1 MMKSRSIALA
11 LSAIFGTTVGVMP
24 VYALFPVT
32 EKIRGDAIAQSP
44 NSESYEETNIRV
56 YEKASP
62 AVVSIDSNK
71 TNGSGTI
78 ISSDGMILTN
88 GHVVAGNSTVTVI
101 FADGKKLPGQVIG
114 FGDEGLDLAVVKV
127 QGMNNLPT
135 LPLARPGSIKVGQRA
150 FAIGNPF
157 GRFQNTFTVGIVSR
171 IDRQRGLIQTDA
183 AINPG
188 NSGGPLL
195 NSAGELIG
203 INTSIF
209 TRIQGG
215 GNTGISFAIPID
227 KIPGFIAS
235 VREGRASRVVRSR
248 RSSLFGNVPP
258 QKLTFNGS
266 IIKGSFTS
274 KSPVLPMD
282 NSYFDLY
289 SFEGKAGQQVTI
301 EMKSQ
306 DIDSYLILLGSNQ
319 REIAQDD
326 DGGGNK
332 NARLVVTLPVDGTYY
347 IIANS
352 YDARENGN
360 YTLELRETTATRSN
374 RIILREEGILGQ
386 GSSVL
391 PSDGSLYREYRFEGQ
406 AGQSVSISL
415 ESSDFDPYVAVFT
428 PDSQLLGENDDVSDS
443 SKNAFVSV
451 TLPITGPYRVVVNSF
466 DASGRGRY
474 ILTVR

>member
-1 MMKSRSIALA
+1 MMNSRWIALT
-11 LSAIFGTTVGVMP
+11 LSAIFGTTVSVMP

-32 EKIRGDAIAQSP
+32 EKIRGDAIGQSP

-62 AVVSIDSNK
+62 AVVSIDSDK

-101 FADGKKLPGQVIG
+101 FADGKKLPGKVIG
-114 FGDEGLDLAVVKV
+114 FGDEGLDLAIVKV
-127 QGMNNLPT
+127 EGMKNLPT

-209 TRIQGG
+209 TRNQG
-215 GNTGISFAIPID
+215 GNTGISFAITID
-227 KIPGFIAS
+227 KIPGFITS
-235 VREGRASRVVRSR
+235 VREGRASRVARSR
-248 RSSLFGNVPP
+248 RTSLFGNITPK
-258 QKLTFNGS
+258 KLTLNGS
-266 IIKGSFTS
+266 KINGFFTS
-274 KSPVLPMD
+274 QSPVLPMD

-289 SFEGKAGQQVTI
+289 TFEGKAGQEVTI
-301 EMKSQ
+301 EMKSE
-306 DIDSYLILLGSNQ
+306 DIDPYLILLGSNQ
-319 REIAQDD
+319 RQIAQDD

-347 IIANS
+347 IIANC
-352 YDARENGN
+352 YDAREAGS

-374 RIILREEGILGQ
+374 RIILREEGILGES
-386 GSSVL
+386 SSVL
-391 PSDGSLYREYRFEGQ
+391 PSDGSLYREYTFEGN
-406 AGQSVSISL
+406 AGQSVSISV
-415 ESSDFDPYVAVFT
+415 ESSDFDPYVALFT
-428 PDSQLLGENDDVSDS
+428 PESELLGENDDVSDS

-451 TLPITGPYRVVVNSF
+451 TLPITGRYRVVVNSF
-466 DASGRGRY
+466 DPSGRGRY

>member
-1 MMKSRSIALA
+1 MMKSRSIALT
-11 LSAIFGTTVGVMP
+11 LSAIFGTTVSVMP

-62 AVVSIDSNK
+62 AVVSIDSDK

-114 FGDEGLDLAVVKV
+114 FGDEGLDLAIVKV
-127 QGMNNLPT
+127 QGMNNLPA

-195 NSAGELIG
+195 NSSGELIG

-209 TRIQGG
+209 TRNQG
-215 GNTGISFAIPID
+215 GNTGISFAIAID
-227 KIPGFIAS
+227 KIPGFITS
-235 VREGRASRVVRSR
+235 VREGRASRVARSR
-248 RSSLFGNVPP
+248 QTSLFGNITPK
-258 QKLTFNGS
+258 KLTLNGS
-266 IIKGSFTS
+266 KINGVFTS
-274 KSPVLPMD
+274 QSPVLPMD

-289 SFEGKAGQQVTI
+289 TFEGKAGQEVTI
-301 EMKSQ
+301 EMKSE
-306 DIDSYLILLGSNQ
+306 DIDPYLILLGSNQ

-332 NARLVVTLPVDGTYY
+332 NARIVVTLPVDGTYY

-352 YDARENGN
+352 YDAREEGN
-360 YTLELRETTATRSN
+360 YTLELRETTTTRSN

-391 PSDGSLYREYRFEGQ
+391 PSDGSLYREYTFEGK
-406 AGQSVSISL
+406 AGQSVSISV
-415 ESSDFDPYVAVFT
+415 ESSDFDPYVALFT
-428 PDSQLLGENDDVSDS
+428 PESELLGENDDVSDS

-451 TLPITGPYRVVVNSF
+451 TLPITGRYRVVVNSF
-466 DASGRGRY
+466 DPSGRGRY